1 MGRSLV
7 VGIDF
12 GHHSIKAVAMKPIG
26 ELMQLVGYNELTV
39 PEDIFSENHTLD
51 YQKIVKKLKELKKG
65 LPLFSQQV
73 AVSVPD
79 KAVISKVLQIE
90 QDMDGREQEF
100 AVHQAFGQQSPI
112 PLEELSLDFFEV
124 DQKVTTR
131 STTSTFQVY
140 ATRKEVVDSRV
151 AALTKAGLKPLTV
164 DVHANSLLKVW
175 RLASQV
181 HPERRQWML
190 VDIGLNQTSLCTV
203 AAGRTPFYKEVP
215 FGTQN
220 VAQSQE
226 VSESISLS
234 SDSLTQG
241 FVRELGEKLQRHIS
255 LYNSVNPQQNVDGIW
270 ISGGGANLVGIAD
283 MLSIEL
289 SLEVAQLNPFGL
301 VENGTKK
308 SIKQLSDSAA
318 YGVAMG
324 LAISGVEWLKGN
336 HHA

>member
-7 VGIDF
+7 IGIDF
-12 GHHSIKAVAMKPIG
+12 GHHSIKAVVMRPIG
-26 ELMQLVGYNELTV
+26 ELMQLVGYNEITV
-39 PEDIFSENHTLD
+39 PGDIFSENHTLD

-65 LPLFSQQV
+65 LPLFSRQV

-112 PLEELSLDFFEV
+112 PIEELSLDFIEV

-131 STTSTFQVY
+131 SSTSTFQVY
-140 ATRKEVVDSRV
+140 ATRKEVIDSRV
-151 AALTKAGLKPLTV
+151 AALTKAGFKPLTI

-181 HPERRQWML
+181 HPDRRQWML
-190 VDIGLNQTSLCTV
+190 VDIGLHQTSLCTV
-203 AAGRTPFYKEVP
+203 AAGRTPFYKELS

-220 VAQSQE
+220 VAQSQA
-226 VSESISLS
+226 LS
-234 SDSLTQG
+234 DAITLNSDSVTQS
-241 FVRELGEKLQRHIS
+241 FVKDLSEKLQRHIS
-255 LYNSVNPQQNVDGIW
+255 LYHSVNPQQNIDGIW
-270 ISGGGANLVGIAD
+270 LSGGGANLVGVTD
-283 MLSIEL
+283 MLSRAL
-289 SLEVAQLNPFGL
+289 RLETALLNPFGL
-301 VENGTKK
+301 VENGTKQ
-308 SIKQLSDSAA
+308 SVKQLSDSAA